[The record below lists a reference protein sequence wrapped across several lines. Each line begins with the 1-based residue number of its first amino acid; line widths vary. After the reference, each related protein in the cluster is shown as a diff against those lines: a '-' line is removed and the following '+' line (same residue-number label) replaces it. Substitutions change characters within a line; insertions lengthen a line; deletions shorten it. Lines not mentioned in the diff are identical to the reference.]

1 MKLPETKQIQPEQSL
16 LYETKF
22 LSQNKNTTNVLN
34 TDYQDNSSN
43 SHNRDDLDIAVARYL
58 DLDITHINEEYCN
71 DTVHNCIN
79 GKAITLET
87 DENSDEDEE
96 SYEDTADDFDCNSDF
111 LDDDI
116 VVDDQGNDCGGVEQ
130 RQIIEADQKVYNEE
144 SFITRVKI
152 QLMLPVGNLTSF
164 DLIAHNR

>member
-87 DENSDEDEE
+87 DENSDADDE
-96 SYEDTADDFDCNSDF
+96 SYEDTANDFDCNPTF
-111 LDDDI
+111 QMMRL
-116 VVDDQGNDCGGVEQ
+116 
-130 RQIIEADQKVYNEE
+130 
-144 SFITRVKI
+144 
-152 QLMLPVGNLTSF
+152 
-164 DLIAHNR
+164 